1 MGMLRPAR
9 SLPAAPPSRV
19 RVQAGGAHAIGR
31 RSGRRVV
38 RSLQGVTQ
46 ALGARVRDGRL
57 STATGR
63 EAQGC
68 ICQHALQRR
77 RRSTGQRR
85 ASGAGCCRICER
97 DSGRAGRRRPAGA
110 RLAARRGRPDCAR
123 TLSRCARGARA
134 RGGATGTQP
143 RTPPCQAS
151 DAPPDLRLSTTTIP
165 CTLAAPAGPA
175 AAPAPR
181 RAPGPAAAAR
191 PGPPR
196 APAPA
201 AAAPPPRPPA
211 RRPARAR
218 ERLARL
224 HASEI
229 DQGLRGSAQP
239 KLARTLAV
247 VAMLH
252 KAARHARTSAPRRS
266 LNTHAARQRGQARR
280 CCFTGKGRVWPA
292 TLARCTM
299 R

>member
-9 SLPAAPPSRV
+9 SLPAPPPSRV

-68 ICQHALQRR
+68 ICQHALERR

-143 RTPPCQAS
+143 RTPPCQGERRAT
-151 DAPPDLRLSTTTIP
+151 R
-165 CTLAAPAGPA
+165 PA
-175 AAPAPR
+175 ALHHNHTLHPGRTCRPSRRSSSATRARPRCSRAPR
-181 RAPGPAAAAR
+181 SAARACACRSCASATAAR
-191 PGPPR
+191 P
-196 APAPA
+196 PAC
-201 AAAPPPRPPA
+201 
-211 RRPARAR
+211 ARAR
-218 ERLARL
+218 
-224 HASEI
+224 
-229 DQGLRGSAQP
+229 
-239 KLARTLAV
+239 
-247 VAMLH
+247 
-252 KAARHARTSAPRRS
+252 KAGAAPC
-266 LNTHAARQRGQARR
+266 QQD
-280 CCFTGKGRVWPA
+280 
-292 TLARCTM
+292 
-299 R
+299 

>member
-9 SLPAAPPSRV
+9 SLPAPPPSRV

-97 DSGRAGRRRPAGA
+97 DGGRAGRRRPAGA

-123 TLSRCARGARA
+123 TLSRCPRA
-134 RGGATGTQP
+134 RRGHRHSAQDAAMPGRATRHPTCGSPPQPYPAPWPHLQAQPPLQLRDARQAPLQP
-143 RTPPCQAS
+143 RAQVRRAR
-151 DAPPDLRLSTTTIP
+151 LRLP
-165 CTLAAPAGPA
+165 QLRLRYG
-175 AAPAPR
+175 
-181 RAPGPAAAAR
+181 
-191 PGPPR
+191 
-196 APAPA
+196 
-201 AAAPPPRPPA
+201 RPPA
-211 RRPARAR
+211 GLRARAKGWRGSMPARLIKACAGQHNQSS
-218 ERLARL
+218 LARSRWLPCCTRL
-224 HASEI
+224 HGMPAPQPP
-229 DQGLRGSAQP
+229 DGL
-239 KLARTLAV
+239 
-247 VAMLH
+247 
-252 KAARHARTSAPRRS
+252 
-266 LNTHAARQRGQARR
+266 
-280 CCFTGKGRVWPA
+280 
-292 TLARCTM
+292 
-299 R
+299 